1 MKEAQAPI
9 QLFAGWLMYVAMSML
24 EWVDQTQMA
33 PEAGVV
39 DAAQKDN
46 VETSYR
52 LEEFTF
58 AAIVQYFEQS
68 RLASKIWQHV

>member
-1 MKEAQAPI
+1 MHVEK
-9 QLFAGWLMYVAMSML
+9 SML

-33 PEAGVV
+33 LEAGVV

-52 LEEFTF
+52 SEEFTF
-58 AAIVQYFEQS
+58 AAIVQYFKES
-68 RLASKIWQHV
+68 RLASKI